1 VRADRSFFEWDGSMA
16 DKTTI
21 VFDFGGVLIDW
32 NPYYLYR
39 KVLKNDEEIKA
50 FLDEIDFKHWNPK
63 FDRGYSFEKGVE
75 EKCVEFPHR
84 EDLIRRFNSHWL
96 DAMGD
101 LLTGTVEIVRG
112 LKAAGYQVYGLS
124 NWSVEKY
131 NLVKDRFEFLSWLD
145 GYLLSGQV
153 QQVKPEPE
161 IFHTFLSRFNLEA
174 ANCLFVDDV
183 AENIQTA
190 QRIGFQTIQFQTSA
204 QLADELISRGIVI
217 S

>member
-1 VRADRSFFEWDGSMA
+1 M

-32 NPYYLYR
+32 SPYYLYR
-39 KVLKNDEEIKA
+39 KVLKDDNEIKA
-50 FLDEIDFKHWNPK
+50 FLEEIDFKHWNPK

-75 EKCVEFPHR
+75 EKCAEFPHR

-96 DAMGD
+96 DAMGELMTD
-101 LLTGTVEIVRG
+101 TVKIVRG
-112 LKAAGYQVYGLS
+112 LKDAGYLVYGLS

-153 QQVKPEPE
+153 GQVKPEPE
-161 IFHTFLSRFNLEA
+161 IFHTFLKRFNLEA
-174 ANCLFVDDV
+174 ANCLFIDDV
-183 AENIQTA
+183 AENIHTA
-190 QRIGFQTIQFQTSA
+190 QKVGFQTVQFQSA
-204 QLADELISRGIVI
+204 GQLSKELSLKGIAI
-217 S
+217 PQA